1 MRLMFCSL
9 IVSFALTACG
19 GSGEVTYSG
28 DIWPLLESR
37 CIVCHD
43 DAGQAYYD
51 SKVLFTDSATTYDV
65 LLNGSVSEDTV
76 GGYTK
81 YIVPGDPASSS
92 LFDKIANDPP
102 SSGGDVMPGSG
113 MMLSDSDIEMVET
126 WIAGGALNN

>member
-9 IVSFALTACG
+9 IVSLALTACG

-37 CIVCHD
+37 CVVCHD

-51 SKVLFTDSATTYDV
+51 SKVLFNDSSTTYDV
-65 LLNGSVSEDTV
+65 LLNGAVSEDTL

-81 YIVPGDPASSS
+81 YVVPGDPSSSS

-102 SSGGDVMPGSG
+102 NSGGDVMPGSG
-113 MMLSDSDIEMVET
+113 MMLSDSDIELVET